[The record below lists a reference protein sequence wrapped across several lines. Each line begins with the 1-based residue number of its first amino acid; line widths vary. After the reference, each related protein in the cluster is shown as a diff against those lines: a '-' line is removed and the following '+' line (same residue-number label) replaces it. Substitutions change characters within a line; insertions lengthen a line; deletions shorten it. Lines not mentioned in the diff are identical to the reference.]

1 MKVMGGY
8 DFPGS
13 NSVSTRLFLRG
24 KIFPLNNLGS
34 NIFPSSEIKVNC
46 LGRQVF
52 GLTFSWYFC
61 VSFFHKYA

>member
-52 GLTFSWYFC
+52 GLTFS
-61 VSFFHKYA
+61 